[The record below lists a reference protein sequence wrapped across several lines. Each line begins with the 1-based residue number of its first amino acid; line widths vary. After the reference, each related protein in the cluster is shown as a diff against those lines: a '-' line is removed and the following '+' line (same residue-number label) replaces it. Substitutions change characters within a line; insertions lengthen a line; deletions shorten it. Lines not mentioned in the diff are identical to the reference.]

1 MNSLYIE
8 TSAKNGE
15 NVDSIFR
22 KVISKIPQDKKE
34 DIQESTKCT
43 SKLLIIR
50 NIDIRIT
57 TEDMKAASKDLNCQC
72 SHVCFNKQ
80 FKIKPY

>member
-1 MNSLYIE
+1 MNSLSIE

-34 DIQESTKCT
+34 DIQESTKC
-43 SKLLIIR
+43 S
-50 NIDIRIT
+50 
-57 TEDMKAASKDLNCQC
+57 
-72 SHVCFNKQ
+72 FP
-80 FKIKPY
+80 FKE